1 MRARAV
7 CRPRFLYATHLGET
21 THAQRGGRGD
31 ARRVG
36 RTSSLRTDVP
46 GAPDLVPHLPRR
58 KGTVGKP
65 GGALTRRAARV
76 LSPDPTLHV
85 SGKAARR
92 RGYERGDEGAD

>member
-7 CRPRFLYATHLGET
+7 RRPRLFLYATHLGEN

-31 ARRVG
+31 ARRVERAG
-36 RTSSLRTDVP
+36 LRTDVP
-46 GAPDLVPHLPRR
+46 GAPDSVPHLPRR
-58 KGTVGKP
+58 EETVGNP
-65 GGALTRRAARV
+65 RGALARSAARI
-76 LSPDPTLHV
+76 LSPDPALHV